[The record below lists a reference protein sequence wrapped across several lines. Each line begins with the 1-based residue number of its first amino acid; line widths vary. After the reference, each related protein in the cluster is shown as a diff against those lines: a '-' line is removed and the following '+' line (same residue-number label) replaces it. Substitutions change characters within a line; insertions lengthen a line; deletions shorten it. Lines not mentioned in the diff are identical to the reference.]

1 MIFPRPLFFHA
12 IRKSS
17 AAEYVAPLLS
27 TIAGFEWYPFG
38 RGVTCPAGRSV
49 NSSSVPRALSVGLYF
64 RIRSRDV
71 INGCSAKSFKISKP
85 ILLLPPPFSRRSRI
99 SAEASGIFG
108 NASPHC
114 LTEASLSKPFR
125 ATYRDDGY
133 RTARR
138 GYQSD
143 RLARAGESVSAG
155 FSYAE
160 NRQCGDGDVA
170 TDSSVDP
177 RSGI

>member
-71 INGCSAKSFKISKP
+71 INGCSAKSFEISKP

-99 SAEASGIFG
+99 SAEASRIFG
-108 NASPHC
+108 NASPQPHC
-114 LTEASLSKPFR
+114 FFPGAAEEAEPEGTDFTILGGGR
-125 ATYRDDGY
+125 ALVWFY
-133 RTARR
+133 
-138 GYQSD
+138 
-143 RLARAGESVSAG
+143 
-155 FSYAE
+155 FS
-160 NRQCGDGDVA
+160 
-170 TDSSVDP
+170 P
-177 RSGI
+177 GIRYGRFA